1 MDKIVKLL
9 LAQLGFVFLGVF
21 LSLPFFVTEKEE
33 EGTDVYWMISGLS
46 LGTLFLAW
54 YIFSKKYVR
63 FNMQTWSLRSLKA
76 VLLTILLSFSFFF
89 LADSL
94 GNWVNWSNER
104 WSNGMSILRK
114 MSHHSFGLVFLLA
127 SPIVE
132 ELLFRGSILRL
143 LLEKERLAP
152 KYAILASALIYGAL
166 NPGENIP
173 YFLFGLLLGYLYYRS
188 GSLSLCILSTMIMN
202 GIPVLLTICY
212 PDVRS
217 VYELMGVLPFIGLVV
232 LSVLLSAGCLYGLNR
247 SFGVPAWQVSRNM
260 DDTSGGIL
268 INE

>member
-104 WSNGMSILRK
+104 WSNGISILRK

-188 GSLSLCILSTMIMN
+188 GS
-202 GIPVLLTICY
+202 Y